1 MEIRPNSREI
11 SRGGRQRQLVKVRSV
26 PQQIL
31 FASQQIF
38 LYCQQILFAFQR
50 ILFTSQKI
58 LIVPQAQNVGVR
70 DLNLHI
76 ISFL

>member
-26 PQQIL
+26 PLQIL

-38 LYCQQILFAFQR
+38 LYCRQILFAFQQ
-50 ILFTSQKI
+50 ILFTLQQILFASQ
-58 LIVPQAQNVGVR
+58 LMFVPQAQNVGVR
-70 DLNLHI
+70 DLP
-76 ISFL
+76 